1 MAWYVICDAGSGALV
16 SVGEVVPTDGN
27 GAPVNP
33 PGYEIHAVGDNA
45 PDLARSRWDPALRA
59 FVADIPRRLEWSPV
73 DWMGR
78 FTTLEQIAFERAL
91 RAHPNEDLRDALNV
105 IDKQL
110 SRAGGVR
117 VDDPRTATALSTMA
131 AAGVITPARAAELIL
146 PDPLP

>member
-1 MAWYVICDAGSGALV
+1 MPWFAVCDAASGALV
-16 SVGEVVPTDGN
+16 SVGEVVPTDGT

-33 PGYEIHAVGDNA
+33 VGYEIHALGDNA

-59 FVADIPRRLEWSPV
+59 FVADIPVRLEWSPV
-73 DWMGR
+73 DWMAR
-78 FTTLEQIAFERAL
+78 FTPLEQVAFERAL
-91 RAHPNEDLRDALNV
+91 RAHPDENLRDALAV

-117 VDDPRTATALSTMA
+117 VDDPRTRTALETMA
-131 AAGVITPARAAELIL
+131 AAGVIAPARVAELLL